1 MQGPP
6 AASNA
11 SLQRQSAGTCF
22 EGVSQGVFQGVS
34 PSVKGSVPIAHSNAS
49 HRPPRQHDL
58 LFISTIITP
67 SSSLP
72 FCSLLFSL
80 SLVLR
85 SSGRIKR
92 RPGSISSVNNI
103 RRYSTTLLGS
113 VSILALLCGFVSAF
127 AAGSFGIRG
136 IRSKKKPNDRDNKA
150 DIVGTR
156 NKDTRR

>member
-80 SLVLR
+80 SLSFYVH
-85 SSGRIKR
+85 
-92 RPGSISSVNNI
+92 PAGSKGDQARFPV
-103 RRYSTTLLGS
+103 STTFVDTQRLFWVRSLSWRCSVASSRLSRPAPS
-113 VSILALLCGFVSAF
+113 VSEEFDP
-127 AAGSFGIRG
+127 
-136 IRSKKKPNDRDNKA
+136 KKTQRPR
-150 DIVGTR
+150 
-156 NKDTRR
+156 